1 MYAAFETRVSS
12 IPGLWQ
18 VVQDPPTRK
27 GERRNIVSIRPT
39 KSARALTLVE
49 VMLSTVILGIAAM
62 GALSFEYHA
71 AGHAKI
77 AHAQICGTRIARLLL
92 EDWMSTG
99 GAIDYD
105 PTALDVGF
113 SQDGDAYAI
122 TVDGVPMLAALAWR
136 DVGYDATAEVTLRRL
151 DVTITFGENSNSAGD
166 GKLKK
171 VRPVILTT
179 YVRTDASG
187 G

>member
-1 MYAAFETRVSS
+1 
-12 IPGLWQ
+12 
-18 VVQDPPTRK
+18 
-27 GERRNIVSIRPT
+27 VSIRPT
-39 KSARALTLVE
+39 KSARAMTLVE
-49 VMLSTVILGIAAM
+49 VMLATVILGIGAI

-77 AHAQICGTRIARLLL
+77 AKAQIRGTRIARLLL

-105 PTALDVGF
+105 PTELNLGF
-113 SQDGDAYAI
+113 SQDGDVYAI
-122 TVDGVPMLAALAWR
+122 TVDAVPMSAELAWS

-151 DVTITFGENSNSAGD
+151 DVTVTFGGTSKSAGAS
-166 GKLKK
+166 KLKK

>member
-1 MYAAFETRVSS
+1 M
-12 IPGLWQ
+12 
-18 VVQDPPTRK
+18 
-27 GERRNIVSIRPT
+27 
-39 KSARALTLVE
+39 TLVE
-49 VMLSTVILGIAAM
+49 VMLSSVILVIAAM

-77 AHAQICGTRIARLLL
+77 SRAQIGGTRIARLLL

-99 GAIDYD
+99 GAADYD
-105 PTALDVGF
+105 PTTLNLGF
-113 SQDGDAYAI
+113 SADNDDYTI
-122 TVDGVPMLAALAWR
+122 EVDGVPMTATLSWR
-136 DVGYDATAEVTLRRL
+136 DIGYDDTAEVTLRRL
-151 DVTITFGENSNSAGD
+151 DVTVTFGGISNSTSD
-166 GKLKK
+166 SKLKK

>member
-1 MYAAFETRVSS
+1 M
-12 IPGLWQ
+12 
-18 VVQDPPTRK
+18 
-27 GERRNIVSIRPT
+27 SIRPT
-39 KSARALTLVE
+39 KSARAITLVE
-49 VMLSTVILGIAAM
+49 VMLSTVILGIAAV

-71 AGHAKI
+71 AGHAKT
-77 AHAQICGTRIARLLL
+77 ARAQICGTHIARLLL

-105 PTALDVGF
+105 PTELDLGF
-113 SQDGDAYAI
+113 SEDGDVYAI
-122 TVDGVPMLAALAWR
+122 TVDAVPMSAELAWN

-151 DVTITFGENSNSAGD
+151 KVTVGFGGTSKSANAN
-166 GKLKK
+166 KLNK